1 MKTCKKGHNMDG
13 NSDWFQDRGTI
24 RRQCAQCRRE
34 QQNSRN
40 ERKRL
45 ARATASA
52 KCYVVMRHNMPMDVY
67 AVYEEACADIQ
78 KSGGVVKEC
87 PFMPKIS
94 RERRLP

>member
-13 NSDWFQDRGTI
+13 NSDWFQAKGSL
-24 RRQCAQCRRE
+24 RRQCSQCRRD
-34 QQNSRN
+34 QQNARYRKSRKPQ
-40 ERKRL
+40 R
-45 ARATASA
+45 
-52 KCYVVMRHNMPMDVY
+52 CYVVMRYDMPMDVY

-87 PFMPKIS
+87 PFMPKIT